1 MLHEEY
7 IMGDIKIGRM
17 VLGSCAT
24 NTYFIYREGE
34 NRAIVVD
41 PADQGTTIYASL
53 FKNDLKV
60 EGILLTHGHF
70 DHIWGLAALK
80 GAVNRERTEKG
91 LEPIKVYALNEE
103 RELLGDAK
111 MNVSEMAGR
120 ACTAE
125 ADEYV
130 RDGQEL
136 TIAGITFQVIA
147 TPGHTGGSCC
157 FYVKEAG
164 FLISGDTLFQE
175 SVGRTDFPTGS
186 MSSLVRSIREKL
198 FCLPEDVKV
207 YPGHGGATTIGY
219 EKENNPFCV

>member
-1 MLHEEY
+1 
-7 IMGDIKIGRM
+7 MGELKIGRM

-24 NTYFIYREGE
+24 NTYFLYREGE
-34 NRAIVVD
+34 NKAIIID
-41 PADQGTTIYASL
+41 PADQGTQIYASL

-70 DHIWGLAALK
+70 DHIWGLEALK
-80 GAVNRERTEKG
+80 GAVNRERKEKG
-91 LEPIKVYALNEE
+91 LEPIKVYALDAE
-103 RELLGDAK
+103 RELLGNAD

-120 ACTAE
+120 ACTVA
-125 ADEYV
+125 ADEYLK
-130 RDGQEL
+130 DGQEL
-136 TIAGITFQVIA
+136 TLADITFRVIA

-157 FYVKEAG
+157 YYLEEKG
-164 FLISGDTLFQE
+164 FLLSGDTLFQE

-186 MSSLVRSIREKL
+186 MSQIVRSIREKL
-198 FCLPEDVKV
+198 FVLPEDTKV

>member
-1 MLHEEY
+1 
-7 IMGDIKIGRM
+7 MGELKIGRM

-24 NTYFIYREGE
+24 NTYFLYREGE
-34 NRAIVVD
+34 NKAIIID
-41 PADQGTTIYASL
+41 PADQGTQIYASL

-70 DHIWGLAALK
+70 DHVWGLEALK
-80 GAVNRERTEKG
+80 GAVNRERKEKG
-91 LEPIKVYALNEE
+91 LEPIKVYALDAE
-103 RELLGDAK
+103 RELLGNAD

-120 ACTAE
+120 ACTVA
-125 ADEYV
+125 ADEYLK
-130 RDGQEL
+130 DGQEL
-136 TIAGITFQVIA
+136 TLADITFRVIA

-157 FYVKEAG
+157 YYLEEKG
-164 FLISGDTLFQE
+164 FLLSGDTLFQE

-186 MSSLVRSIREKL
+186 MSQIVRSIREKL
-198 FCLPEDVKV
+198 FVLPEDTKV

>member
-1 MLHEEY
+1 MSE
-7 IMGDIKIGRM
+7 IKIGKM

-34 NRAIVVD
+34 NKAIVVD
-41 PADQGTTIYASL
+41 PADQGTAIYANL

-60 EGILLTHGHF
+60 EGIVLTHGHF
-70 DHIWGLAALK
+70 DHIWGLSALK
-80 GAVNRERTEKG
+80 GAVNRERAEKG
-91 LEPIKVYALNEE
+91 QDAILVYALDGEK
-103 RELLGDAK
+103 ELLGNAE

-120 ACTAE
+120 ACTVE
-125 ADEYV
+125 ADQYLK
-130 RDGQEL
+130 DGEEIV
-136 TIAGITFQVIA
+136 IAGITLQVIA

-157 FYVKEAG
+157 YYLPEAG

-186 MSSLVRSIREKL
+186 MSSLVRSIKDKL
-198 FCLPEDVKV
+198 FVLPEETKV

>member
-1 MLHEEY
+1 
-7 IMGDIKIGRM
+7 MGELKIGRM

-24 NTYFIYREGE
+24 NTYFLYREGE
-34 NRAIVVD
+34 NKAIVID
-41 PADQGTTIYASL
+41 PADQGTKVYASL

-70 DHIWGLAALK
+70 DHIWGLEALK
-80 GAVNRERTEKG
+80 GAVNRERKEKG
-91 LEPIKVYALNEE
+91 LEPIKVYALDAE
-103 RELLGDAK
+103 RELLGNAD

-120 ACTAE
+120 ACTVA
-125 ADEYV
+125 ADEYLK
-130 RDGQEL
+130 DGQEL
-136 TIAGITFQVIA
+136 TLADITFRVIA

-157 FYVKEAG
+157 YYLEEKG
-164 FLISGDTLFQE
+164 FLLSGDTLFLE

-186 MSSLVRSIREKL
+186 MSQIVRSIREKL
-198 FCLPEDVKV
+198 FVLPEDTKV

>member
-1 MLHEEY
+1 
-7 IMGDIKIGRM
+7 MGEIKIGKM
-17 VLGSCAT
+17 VIGSCAT

-34 NRAIVVD
+34 NKAIVVD
-41 PADQGTTIYASL
+41 PADQGTSIYASL

-70 DHIWGLAALK
+70 DHIWGLSALK

-91 LEPIKVYALNEE
+91 LEPVKVYALAEE
-103 RELLGDAK
+103 SKLLEDAK

-120 ACTAE
+120 ACTVS
-125 ADEYV
+125 ADEYLK
-130 RDGQEL
+130 DGQE
-136 TIAGITFQVIA
+136 IEVAGMTLQVIA

-157 FYVKEAG
+157 YYLKEAG
-164 FLISGDTLFQE
+164 FLLSGDTLFQE

-186 MSSLVRSIREKL
+186 MSSLVRSIKEKL
-198 FCLPEDVKV
+198 FVLPDEVKV